1 MRPSRRLEPH
11 SAGFTRVRDAILA
24 LPDDKDRARLAGLFG
39 SMTTRPH
46 RKLGALRAILRAIAE
61 LDDDDLEKLAKWFS
75 TWVNNWGQT
84 PAAAGYALTP
94 SERIAPPAPPKDQ
107 SRHARRPD
115 VIGGACRGRAVSM
128 SLSASKTF
136 SKRS

>member
-1 MRPSRRLEPH
+1 VSARWSHSEP
-11 SAGFTRVRDAILA
+11 FTRVRDAILA

-46 RKLGALRAILRAIAE
+46 RKVGALRAILRAIAE

-84 PAAAGYALTP
+84 PAATGFDLTP
-94 SERIAPPAPPKDQ
+94 AERIAPPDPLR
-107 SRHARRPD
+107 S
-115 VIGGACRGRAVSM
+115 IRGRGATRHKYRVCAQLALTRQPTPRRFIPM
-128 SLSASKTF
+128 SLGL
-136 SKRS
+136 